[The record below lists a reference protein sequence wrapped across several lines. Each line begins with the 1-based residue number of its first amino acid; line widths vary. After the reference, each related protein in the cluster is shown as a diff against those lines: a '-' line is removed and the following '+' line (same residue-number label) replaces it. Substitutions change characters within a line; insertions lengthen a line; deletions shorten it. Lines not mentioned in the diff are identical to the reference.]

1 MMSAKRTA
9 AIGPGLRR
17 AAYRG
22 VLLVYGIVF
31 CGGYIPVML
40 FFMPSEP
47 FMVGQARALAR
58 RTSLAPTGPMMQHF
72 LRAGLPPHE
81 WPSLLSDNNK
91 AVHSKS
97 SDMLE
102 SRQLRTFSCPR
113 DVLGRGGG
121 VQVYLFASNSWRPVT
136 RLRTEVEMRV
146 QQATDVAELP
156 RDLASTESFGDIQ
169 LSGNGHSSSARHLL
183 LQDRSLS

>member
-1 MMSAKRTA
+1 MMPPKLTA

-58 RTSLAPTGPMMQHF
+58 RAPP
-72 LRAGLPPHE
+72 APPG
-81 WPSLLSDNNK
+81 
-91 AVHSKS
+91 
-97 SDMLE
+97 
-102 SRQLRTFSCPR
+102 Q
-113 DVLGRGGG
+113 
-121 VQVYLFASNSWRPVT
+121 
-136 RLRTEVEMRV
+136 
-146 QQATDVAELP
+146 
-156 RDLASTESFGDIQ
+156 
-169 LSGNGHSSSARHLL
+169 
-183 LQDRSLS
+183 